1 MVRYLKDCCGF
12 FHLRYAAITI
22 AVLQIAFSIYFIHD
36 GVTHVRSASRHHE
49 SQNTSHGNATLEKNP
64 KFSPGKHEKDLE
76 SNKTA
81 NVTVALVGSLNILV
95 SLALLICGIINKPI
109 LRGLLALWISWAV
122 AVIILDFAIIIF
134 YMTIAHSFL
143 DGLRV
148 FVIYGVGVLL
158 EVLCIW
164 VVASYYKY
172 LGILAAGPAQG
183 YRIVFNSRGA
193 EPQPMY
199 NNSQQQQSSV
209 IASEPPSYATSVHS
223 TSSIE
228 LTDVSNGNTERKVAL

>member
-1 MVRYLKDCCGF
+1 M
-12 FHLRYAAITI
+12 
-22 AVLQIAFSIYFIHD
+22 
-36 GVTHVRSASRHHE
+36 THVRRASRHHK
-49 SQNTSHGNATLEKNP
+49 SQNVSHGNATLEKNP
-64 KFSPGKHEKDLE
+64 KFSPENHEKDLE
-76 SNKTA
+76 NNKSA
-81 NVTVALVGSLNILV
+81 NITVALVGSLNILV
-95 SLALLICGIINKPI
+95 SMALLICGIINKPI

-122 AVIILDFAIIIF
+122 AVIILDCAIIIF

-172 LGILAAGPAQG
+172 LAILAAGPAQG

-193 EPQPMY
+193 EPQQMY
-199 NNSQQQQSSV
+199 NNSQQQQSSG